1 MGQDKKA
8 HTVSVC
14 YLKNFAYDKQL
25 HCYSKIRREHYS
37 SPVEAV
43 CQSQYFYLIKE
54 KSWWKQMELEKDFL
68 ANNVEQGL
76 SRMIK
81 TFEDSVNKIIIDDSF
96 IQPLKFDEGTRR
108 SIASQIFIQYY
119 RTPRFRKQVEGKTL
133 IRKGISIETHKY
145 KEEKVTDEVLVHAL
159 SKFCNKP
166 LHEKTVEYLTN
177 NQWIVRYSKK
187 DVFLTSDNPV
197 VWVSMK
203 DEYPNIYNIGDIG
216 EDCGFLFYPITP
228 HIVLEIF
235 DKRMK
240 SLSPDFDNILI
251 KSDSEQEAFF
261 NYMTIQNAEDTVIL
275 RDKNINA
282 YSIDVKL
289 EII

>member
-81 TFEDSVNKIIIDDSF
+81 TFEDSVNNIIKDESI
-96 IQPLKFDEGTRR
+96 IQPLIFDEGTRR

-119 RTPRFRKQVEGKTL
+119 RTPRFRKQVKGKAL
-133 IRKGISIETHKY
+133 IRKGISIKTHEY
-145 KEEKVTDEVLVHAL
+145 AEEKVTDEVMVHAL
-159 SKFCNKP
+159 STFCNKP
-166 LHEKTVEYLTN
+166 LFNNTVNYLTN
-177 NQWIVRYSKK
+177 CQWVTRYSNK

-197 VWVSMK
+197 VWIPMK
-203 DEYPNIYNIGDIG
+203 DGIPDIYSIKNIG
-216 EDCGFLFYPITP
+216 EECGFLFYPITP

-235 DKRMK
+235 DKNLI
-240 SLSPDFDNILI
+240 SLSPDYDNLLI
-251 KSDSEQEAFF
+251 KTEKEHEAFL
-261 NYMTIQNAEDTVIL
+261 NYMTALNAEDTVIL
-275 RDKNINA
+275 REKNINS
-282 YSIDVKL
+282 YSIAIDIN
-289 EII
+289 II